1 MTGVGAT
8 SQLSEV
14 AGSGPRMPVYTV
26 RAAAPGPLVVVGA
39 NLHGDECTGLGVVH
53 ALVRELPRRLR
64 GGVLV
69 LIPSLN
75 PQGLEQGTRRLTG
88 DVADPNRVFPGSARG
103 SLAERHA
110 ARIWAEI
117 TARRPD
123 LYIDLHTDTD
133 GALPYAIVDRVVRG
147 GGEAMEARCLAH
159 AEATG
164 LTVLR
169 EYPAERYLRFEL
181 DRSLPGALVNQGVC
195 PAFTIELGPR
205 RRVDPV
211 AVADMTE
218 AVCGVLGEIGMIDAG
233 VRAHPSRRDGGPWRR
248 ESGPRTTRSGFLV
261 PLRGP
266 GQVFAAGDA
275 LAEVR
280 SLEGDVREVLRAGTD
295 GFVVSL
301 PEVAR
306 VDIGAATA
314 TLAVPEERPLR
325 AVRP

>member
-1 MTGVGAT
+1 VSGAPAT
-8 SQLSEV
+8 TLFSEV
-14 AGSGPRMPVYTV
+14 AGPGVRMPVAVV
-26 RAAAPGPLVVVGA
+26 RAAAPGPAVVIGA

-53 ALVRELPRRLR
+53 ALIRELPRRLV
-64 GGVLV
+64 GGVVTL
-69 LIPSLN
+69 LPSLN
-75 PQGLEQGTRRLTG
+75 PQGLEQGTRRIAG
-88 DVADPNRVFPGSARG
+88 DTADPNRVFPGSARG

-110 ARIWAEI
+110 ARIWSEI
-117 TARRPD
+117 VGRRPD

-147 GGEAMEARCLAH
+147 AGDGLEARCLAH

-169 EYPAERYLRFEL
+169 EYPADRYLRYEL
-181 DRSLPGALVNQGVC
+181 DRSLPGALVNQGIC

-205 RRVDPV
+205 RRVDPS
-211 AVADMTE
+211 AVAEMAD
-218 AVCGVLGEIGMIDAG
+218 AVWGVLGGLGVADAPQA
-233 VRAHPSRRDGGPWRR
+233 RHPSRRDGGPWRR

-266 GQVFAAGDA
+266 GAAFAAGDP
-275 LAEVR
+275 LSEVR
-280 SLEGDVREVLRAGTD
+280 SLDGDVREVLRAPAD

-314 TLAVPEERPLR
+314 TLAVREERAP
-325 AVRP
+325 RPTSG